1 MKDEIFFVRISHY
14 ASDVLNEAHI
24 ITTMSILTD
33 FLILSSATDLT
44 ICFIIAIFAVM
55 QVIP

>member
-1 MKDEIFFVRISHY
+1 MKDEIFFVPTRRY

-33 FLILSSATDLT
+33 FLILSSATDLM
-44 ICFIIAIFAVM
+44 IYFIIAIFAVM

>member
-1 MKDEIFFVRISHY
+1 MKDEIFFVPINHY

-33 FLILSSATDLT
+33 FLILSSATDLM

>member
-1 MKDEIFFVRISHY
+1 MKVEIFFVPINHY

-33 FLILSSATDLT
+33 FLILSSATDLM
-44 ICFIIAIFAVM
+44 IYFIIAIFAVM